1 MIITKTP
8 FRMSFFGGGTD
19 MESFFREHGGAVLST
34 TFDKYCYVNVR
45 HLPRFF
51 DYRTELSYA
60 KIERVTDVE
69 QIAHPAV
76 RNAMKMLDMHEI
88 RLTYE
93 ADLPAR
99 SGLGTSS
106 SFAVG
111 MLNAFYALK
120 GKYADKKKLADE
132 AIYLE
137 RELCAEAGGWQ
148 DQIAAAFGGMNRIEF
163 NKDGTYDVKP
173 IIIHPDRKKQL
184 NNNLLMFFTGFTRF
198 SSDLQKANQTGYDEK
213 VKQLQQMYTLVD
225 DAERVLEDKHSDLDE
240 FGRLLDHTWRLK
252 RQTGGAITTN
262 SIDALYEKGIT
273 AGALGGKLL
282 GAGGGGFLVF
292 YVQPEKQD
300 AVKEAMKDLLYV
312 PFKFEDG
319 GTRVIHYTPE
329 SYIPKEEAEE

>member
-1 MIITKTP
+1 MDDI
-8 FRMSFFGGGTD
+8 D
-19 MESFFREHGGAVLST
+19 
-34 TFDKYCYVNVR
+34 
-45 HLPRFF
+45 
-51 DYRTELSYA
+51 
-60 KIERVTDVE
+60 
-69 QIAHPAV
+69 HPAV

-120 GKYADKKKLADE
+120 GKYADKKRLADE

-137 RELCAEAGGWQ
+137 RVLCAEAGGWQ
-148 DQIAAAFGGMNRIEF
+148 DQIAASFGGMNRIEF

-184 NNNLLMFFTGFTRF
+184 NDNLLMFFTGFTRF
-198 SSDLQKANQTGYDEK
+198 SSDLQKANQAGYDEK
-213 VKQLQQMYTLVD
+213 VKQLQQMYALVD
-225 DAERVLEDKHSDLDE
+225 DAEKVLEDKHSDLDD
-240 FGRLLDHTWRLK
+240 FGRLLDTTWRLK

-262 SIDALYEKGIT
+262 SIDALYEKGIA

-292 YVQPEKQD
+292 YVQPEKQA
-300 AVKEAMKDLLYV
+300 AVKEAMKDLLFV
-312 PFKFEDG
+312 PFQFEDG

>member
-19 MESFFREHGGAVLST
+19 MENYFRENGGAVLST

-51 DYRTELSYA
+51 DYSTEITYS
-60 KIERVTDVE
+60 KTERVSNIDDI
-69 QIAHPAV
+69 QHPAI
-76 RNAMKMLDMHEI
+76 RNAMKMLDMHEL
-88 RLTYE
+88 RLSYE

-137 RELCAEAGGWQ
+137 RVLCQEAGGWQ
-148 DQIAAAFGGMNRIEF
+148 DQIAASFGGFNRIDF
-163 NKDGTYDVKP
+163 NENGYEVYP
-173 IIIHPDRKKQL
+173 VIISPERKKRL
-184 NNNLLMFFTGFTRF
+184 NANLLMFFTGFTRF
-198 SSDLQKANQTGYDEK
+198 SSDVQKANSSGGSKDKNAMLREMYSLVGEAEK
-213 VKQLQQMYTLVD
+213 VLTEKTAELD
-225 DAERVLEDKHSDLDE
+225 D
-240 FGRLLDHTWRLK
+240 FGRLLDYTWKLK
-252 RQTGGAITTN
+252 RQTGSAVSTN
-262 SIDALYEKGIT
+262 SIDDLYSRGIE

-282 GAGGGGFLVF
+282 GAGGGGFLIF
-292 YVQPEKQD
+292 YVQPEYQEN
-300 AVKEAMKDLLYV
+300 VKKAMSDLLYI
-312 PFKFEDG
+312 PFEFENG

-329 SYIPKEEAEE
+329 SYEPLD

>member
-19 MESFFREHGGAVLST
+19 MESFFRNYGGAVLST

-51 DYRTELSYA
+51 DYTTELSYA
-60 KIERVTDVE
+60 KIERVTSVDDIV
-69 QIAHPAV
+69 HPAV

-120 GKYADKKKLADE
+120 GKYADKKRLADE

-137 RELCAEAGGWQ
+137 RVLCNEAGGWQ
-148 DQIAAAFGGMNRIEF
+148 DQIAASYGGFNRSEF
-163 NKDGTYDVKP
+163 NKNGTYDVKP
-173 IIIHPDRKKQL
+173 IIIHPDRKKRL
-184 NNNLLMFFTGFTRF
+184 NDNLLMFFTGFTRF
-198 SSDLQKANQTGYDEK
+198 SSDLQKANQAGYDEK
-213 VKQLQQMYTLVD
+213 VKQLQQMYVLVD
-225 DAERVLEDKHSDLDE
+225 DAERVLEDKHADLDD
-240 FGRLLDHTWRLK
+240 FGRLLDKTWRLK

-262 SIDALYEKGIT
+262 SIDALYEKGIS

-292 YVQPEKQD
+292 YVQPEKQA
-300 AVKEAMKDLLYV
+300 AVKDAMKDLLYV
-312 PFKFEDG
+312 PFQFEDG

-329 SYIPKEEAEE
+329 SYIPKEEEE

>member
-19 MESFFREHGGAVLST
+19 MPDFFNTYRGSVLST

-51 DYRTELSYA
+51 DYSTELSYA
-60 KIERVTDVE
+60 KTERVTSVDDI
-69 QIAHPAV
+69 QHPAI

-111 MLNAFYALK
+111 MLSAFYALK

-137 RELCAEAGGWQ
+137 RSLCAEAGGWQ
-148 DQIAAAFGGMNRIEF
+148 DQIAASYGGFNRINFGNNGYE
-163 NKDGTYDVKP
+163 VLP
-173 IIIHPDRKKQL
+173 VIISPQKKKQL
-184 NNNLLMFFTGFTRF
+184 NDNLVMFFTGFTRF
-198 SSDLQKANQTGYDEK
+198 SSDVQKANAVGK
-213 VKQLQQMYTLVD
+213 VDKTAQLKEMLSLVD
-225 DAERVLEDKHSDLDE
+225 DAEHVLTDRNSDLDD
-240 FGRLLDHTWRLK
+240 FGRLLDHTWKLK
-252 RQTGGAITTN
+252 RQTGSAVSTSG
-262 SIDALYEKGIT
+262 IDELYNKGIS

-292 YVQPEKQD
+292 YVQPEYRK
-300 AVKEAMKDLLYV
+300 AVKKAMSDLLYV
-312 PFKFEDG
+312 PFEFENS
-319 GTRVIHYTPE
+319 GTRIIHYSPE
-329 SYIPKEEAEE
+329 KYEP

>member
-1 MIITKTP
+1 MIITQTP

-19 MESFFREHGGAVLST
+19 IENFFRNNGGAVLST

-51 DYRTELSYA
+51 DYSTELSYS
-60 KIERVTDVE
+60 KIERVNSIEDI
-69 QIAHPAV
+69 QHPAI
-76 RNAMKMLDMHEI
+76 RNGMKMLDMHEI

-137 RELCAEAGGWQ
+137 RNLCQEAGGWQ
-148 DQIAAAFGGMNRIEF
+148 DQIAASFGGFNRINF
-163 NKDGTYDVKP
+163 NADGYEVLP
-173 IIIHPDRKKQL
+173 VIISPERKKQL
-184 NNNLLMFFTGFTRF
+184 NKNLMMFFTGFTRF
-198 SSDLQKANQTGYDEK
+198 SSDVQKTNAPWREAK
-213 VKQLQQMYTLVD
+213 IEQLKEMLTLVD
-225 DAERVLEDKHSDLDE
+225 EAEKVLVNKERDLDD
-240 FGRLLDHTWRLK
+240 FGRMLDYTWKLK
-252 RQTGGAITTN
+252 RQTGSAVSTN
-262 SIDALYEKGIT
+262 SIDELYAKGIM

-292 YVQPEKQD
+292 YVQPKHQD
-300 AVKEAMKDLLYV
+300 EVRLAMCDLLYV
-312 PFKFEDG
+312 PFQFENS

-329 SYIPKEEAEE
+329 NYVPKD